1 MVAIYTDSPYYINA
15 FRTMLMGV
23 LLHSLFLVKRL
34 EYDRYFV
41 EKSVHPL
48 LTIQSSRHTRSHL
61 HISIPPLSLMKTK
74 QTTNV
79 VLELES
85 RLGAKVRVRRD

>member
-1 MVAIYTDSPYYINA
+1 
-15 FRTMLMGV
+15 MGV
-23 LLHSLFLVKRL
+23 ILNLLLLVKRL

-48 LTIQSSRHTRSHL
+48 LIIQSSRHTRSHL
-61 HISIPPLSLMKTK
+61 HISIPLFSLMKTK
-74 QTTNV
+74 QTANV

-85 RLGAKVRVRRD
+85 KLEVKVRVRFG

>member
-1 MVAIYTDSPYYINA
+1 MYGLTFLFDLS
-15 FRTMLMGV
+15 MGV
-23 LLHSLFLVKRL
+23 LLHYQFLVKRL

-48 LTIQSSRHTRSHL
+48 LIIQSSRYTRSHL

-74 QTTNV
+74 KTANV
-79 VLELES
+79 VSEFES
-85 RLGAKVRVRRD
+85 RLGVKVRVRID

>member
-1 MVAIYTDSPYYINA
+1 MI
-15 FRTMLMGV
+15 
-23 LLHSLFLVKRL
+23 

-48 LTIQSSRHTRSHL
+48 LIIQSSRHTRSHL

-74 QTTNV
+74 QTANV
-79 VLELES
+79 VLEFES
-85 RLGAKVRVRRD
+85 RLRVKVRID